1 LKHFCFIILFFLAVN
16 AGFAQTDIPNPVIE
30 QQLENQAEAEDAE
43 TEDDSYQQ
51 QLQQYRKTPLNMNTA
66 READMQAFRWLTA
79 LQIRSFLQ
87 YRSLLGKLLNVYEL
101 QAVPYWTIDA
111 INNTRP
117 FISFSPAVSLGEDA
131 GHRISEGTHTFMY
144 RIGQTFEKSN
154 GYKPKNDTT
163 GPAYL
168 GSPQRMF
175 FRYKYQY
182 KNLLQ
187 FGMVGDK
194 DAGEQF
200 GKGAQKYGF
209 DFYSFHLFARD
220 LGVVRRVA
228 IGDFTVNFGQGLTT
242 YQSLAFRKSVDV
254 VNIKRQTEVLRPY
267 NSPGEY
273 NFHRGAA
280 ITVGSD
286 KLQLTAF
293 VSKKKVSANEVSS
306 TDTLDTNEDF
316 VSSII
321 TSGLHRTA
329 SEVADR
335 NSIDQFAFGGRLQYH
350 GTKFQVAVNGVHY
363 NLSKPLVKSPGPYN
377 QYAFGGDQ
385 VSNLSIDYS
394 YTFRNIHLF
403 GEIASDDQAS
413 IAVVQGLIAS
423 LASRV
428 DFSLFYRSI
437 AKDYHSLYTTAFTE
451 TTTPINERGLY
462 SGLSLRP
469 WGFLRIDMY
478 ADMYSFPWLR
488 YRVDRPSKGSDYVLQ
503 LSWKPNKQVD
513 VYTRLKSEVKAMNY
527 TSAGLAYHETE
538 DIARQNWRTQVSY
551 KVSPSISIRAR
562 TELVWYDPRGKTKET
577 GFLMYADF
585 FYKPMM
591 SPVTFNTRLQ
601 YFETDGY
608 NSRIY
613 AYESDVLYSYS
624 IPPFSGKGYRG
635 YLNVN
640 FDIGRHLTT
649 WFRIARTVY
658 PDQETIGSG
667 NDLIEANHRT
677 DYKVQLMY
685 SF

>member
-1 LKHFCFIILFFLAVN
+1 MF
-16 AGFAQTDIPNPVIE
+16 
-30 QQLENQAEAEDAE
+30 
-43 TEDDSYQQ
+43 
-51 QLQQYRKTPLNMNTA
+51 
-66 READMQAFRWLTA
+66 
-79 LQIRSFLQ
+79 
-87 YRSLLGKLLNVYEL
+87 
-101 QAVPYWTIDA
+101 
-111 INNTRP
+111 
-117 FISFSPAVSLGEDA
+117 
-131 GHRISEGTHTFMY
+131 
-144 RIGQTFEKSN
+144 RIGKTFEKSD
-154 GYKPKNDTT
+154 GYIPNNDSV
-163 GPAYL
+163 GPEYL

-187 FGMVGDK
+187 FGLVGDK

-220 LGVVRRVA
+220 LGFVRRIAV
-228 IGDFTVNFGQGLTT
+228 GDFTVNLGQGLTT

-286 KLQLTAF
+286 NFQVSAF
-293 VSKKKVSANEVSS
+293 LSKKKVSANEVTS
-306 TDTLDTNEDF
+306 TDTLDTQDDY

-321 TSGLHRTA
+321 TSGYNRTA
-329 SEVADR
+329 SEIADR
-335 NSIDQFAFGGRLQYH
+335 NAIDQFAVGGRVQYRDNKLQL
-350 GTKFQVAVNGVHY
+350 AVNGVHY
-363 NLSKPLVKSPGPYN
+363 KFSKPLIKSPAPYN
-377 QYAFGGDQ
+377 QYAFGSDQ
-385 VSNLSIDYS
+385 VSNFSVDYGF
-394 YTFRNIHLF
+394 TFRNVHLF
-403 GEIASDDQAS
+403 GEIASDDKFS
-413 IAVVQGLIAS
+413 IAIVSGLIAS
-423 LASRV
+423 LASKV

-451 TTTPINERGLY
+451 NTTPINERGLY

-469 WGFLRIDMY
+469 WGFLKIDMY

-488 YRVDRPSKGSDYVLQ
+488 YRVDRPSKGSDYVVQ

-513 VYTRLKSEVKAMNY
+513 VYTRLKSESKSINY
-527 TSAGLAYHETE
+527 TSAGLPYHETE
-538 DIARQNWRTQVSY
+538 DVARQNWRTQVSY
-551 KVSPSISIRAR
+551 KVSSAITVRAR
-562 TELVWYDPRGKTKET
+562 TELVWYDPRGKTTEH

-585 FYKPMM
+585 FYKPIM
-591 SPVTFNTRLQ
+591 SPITFNTRLQ

-635 YLNVN
+635 YFNVN

-649 WFRIARTVY
+649 WFRLARTVY

-667 NDLIEANHRT
+667 NDEIEANHKT
-677 DYKVQLMY
+677 DFKVQLMY